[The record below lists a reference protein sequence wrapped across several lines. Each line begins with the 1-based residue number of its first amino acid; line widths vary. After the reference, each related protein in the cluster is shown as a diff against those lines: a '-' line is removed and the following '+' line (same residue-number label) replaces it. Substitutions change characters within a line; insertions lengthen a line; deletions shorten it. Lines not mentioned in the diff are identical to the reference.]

1 MPKGKRTIRT
11 AGVSG
16 NQDKDHTMAGVAG
29 DWHCSRHTGC
39 PLWMMLHVLGRSY
52 RKEGSEDGRRG
63 ATADGVLPGARTTA
77 VLGKLLGGR

>member
-1 MPKGKRTIRT
+1 
-11 AGVSG
+11 
-16 NQDKDHTMAGVAG
+16 
-29 DWHCSRHTGC
+29 
-39 PLWMMLHVLGRSY
+39 MMLHVLGRSY